1 MLQMNRGNSSRNAAI
16 RKQVKEMVAAG
27 FQMKLAISIVAERFY
42 LSAATVRDIVY
53 DKRRK

>member
-1 MLQMNRGNSSRNAAI
+1 MNRGNSSRNAAI

-27 FQMKLAISIVAERFY
+27 FQMKLAISTVAERFY

>member
-1 MLQMNRGNSSRNAAI
+1 MDKSDNTALRNAEI
-16 RKQVKEMVAAG
+16 RQQVQELVAAG
-27 FQMKLAISIVAERFY
+27 FQMKLAIHIVAERFY